1 MTKKGKHT
9 LTYRRRQRERNT
21 HTETESGEGESWG
34 GTELGAIARGG
45 ERGDTHKYRQKDRHK
60 SERKT
65 DTKNL
70 PLAIV

>member
-34 GTELGAIARGG
+34 GTELGGDSEGG
-45 ERGDTHKYRQKDRHK
+45 RERRH
-60 SERKT
+60 T
-65 DTKNL
+65 Q
-70 PLAIV
+70 I